1 MLEVNQ
7 EELVALESRYSFA
20 FFMDKYSFFLSLA
33 DVKILVIT
41 S

>member
-20 FFMDKYSFFLSLA
+20 FFMDKYSFFFIPGRCENISNN
-33 DVKILVIT
+33 
-41 S
+41 